1 MKATKRQFGE
11 KTGFTII
18 ELLTVMSIIIILISV
33 LVPGLNLARRYA
45 KRVKQKAQFH
55 SISVALEQFSAD
67 HDGYPESG
75 LLPVPPVAPYTTGA
89 QRLAEALMGRDRRG
103 YDTKSSWDAQA
114 DSLDVTIYANDPL
127 TVDGKA
133 SLDRRKE
140 GPYLPDAAAFQ
151 VSELYGDATTPHA
164 GNVYGG
170 PNIKN
175 LIPRPAPVLTDE
187 YTVKNITT
195 LSGKVVKAGS
205 PVLYY
210 KANSSTVFPDTSGGG
225 VINILDTGPVGGPP
239 GANDSIINS
248 IDNEELIAL
257 GTVKSGVSVLHHF
270 NPAFPDPVVAGKFG
284 RQIFYEAITNTQM
297 KPSWPVNTDSYI
309 LISAG
314 FDGIFGTPDD
324 VFNFGE

>member
-1 MKATKRQFGE
+1 MKVTKRQFGK

-67 HDGYPESG
+67 PAHSSYPESG
-75 LLPVPPVAPYTTGA
+75 LLPVPPGVAPFTTGA

-103 YDTKSSWDAQA
+103 YDPQSSWDAA
-114 DSLDVTIYANDPL
+114 LDSPSLDIYASLARGSIPQQVTD
-127 TVDGKA
+127 

-151 VSELYGDATTPHA
+151 VGELYAVPT
-164 GNVYGG
+164 GNVYDGIG
-170 PNIKN
+170 VNP
-175 LIPRPAPVLTDE
+175 PAPVLTDE
-187 YTVKNITT
+187 YTVKNVTVG
-195 LSGKVVKAGS
+195 GKAVKAGS
-205 PVLYY
+205 PILYY

-225 VINILDTGPVGGPP
+225 VIAITPAD
-239 GANDSIINS
+239 ADASRINS
-248 IDNEELIAL
+248 RDNEELIAL

-270 NPAFPDPVVAGKFG
+270 DPAYTDPGTLKDG

-297 KPSWPVNTDSYI
+297 APSWPYNQDSYI

-314 FDGIFGTPDD
+314 FDGIYGTTDD

>member
-1 MKATKRQFGE
+1 MKVTKRQFG
-11 KTGFTII
+11 KKKGFTII

-67 HDGYPESG
+67 QGGYPESTLIG
-75 LLPVPPVAPYTTGA
+75 PAGTLTTGA

-103 YDTKSSWDAQA
+103 YDPMSTWDAE
-114 DSLDVTIYANDPL
+114 LDRVNLDIYASVAKTSSNQQITD
-127 TVDGKA
+127 

-140 GPYLPDAAAFQ
+140 GPYLPDVAAFQ
-151 VSELYGDATTPHA
+151 VGELYGDATTPYA
-164 GNVYGG
+164 GPVYSGLL
-170 PNIKN
+170 P
-175 LIPRPAPVLTDE
+175 LPPAPVLTDE

-195 LSGKVVKAGS
+195 ISGKVVKAGS

-210 KANSSTVFPDTSGGG
+210 KANVSSIKFPDTSGGVAF
-225 VINILDTGPVGGPP
+225 VI
-239 GANDSIINS
+239 ANADADASRINS
-248 IDNEELIAL
+248 LDNEELIAL
-257 GTVKSGVSVLHHF
+257 GTVKSAAQHRFDGIG
-270 NPAFPDPVVAGKFG
+270 PYTDTATGKNG

-297 KPSWPVNTDSYI
+297 VPSWPYNQDSYI

-314 FDGIFGTPDD
+314 FDGVFGTPDD

>member
-1 MKATKRQFGE
+1 MKMKVTKRQFGK

-55 SISVALEQFSAD
+55 SISIALEQFSAD
-67 HDGYPESG
+67 QGGHPESG
-75 LLPVPPVAPYTTGA
+75 LLPVPPVAQFTTGA

-103 YDTKSSWDAQA
+103 YDPASSWDAA
-114 DSLDVTIYANDPL
+114 LDSPSLDIYASLAKGSSGTQITD
-127 TVDGKA
+127 
-133 SLDRRKE
+133 SLDRRK
-140 GPYLPDAAAFQ
+140 GPYLPDMAAFQ
-151 VSELYGDATTPHA
+151 VGELYGDAVTPYA
-164 GNVYGG
+164 GPVYSGVG
-170 PNIKN
+170 VNP
-175 LIPRPAPVLTDE
+175 PAPVLTDE

-195 LSGKVVKAGS
+195 VVGGKSAKAGS
-205 PVLYY
+205 PILYY
-210 KANSSTVFPDTSGGG
+210 KANVSSRKFPDTSGGG
-225 VINILDTGPVGGPP
+225 VITIPDTDPVGVPP

-248 IDNEELIAL
+248 IDNEQLIAL

-270 NPAFPDPVVAGKFG
+270 DPVFTDTVKFG

-297 KPSWPVNTDSYI
+297 TPPWPYNQDSYI

-314 FDGIFGTPDD
+314 FDGLYGTPDD

>member
-1 MKATKRQFGE
+1 MKVTKRQFGK

-55 SISVALEQFSAD
+55 SISVAMEQFSALNQSV
-67 HDGYPESG
+67 GYPESG
-75 LLPVPPVAPYTTGA
+75 LLPVPPVAQFTTGA

-103 YDTKSSWDAQA
+103 YDPQSSWDAQA
-114 DSLDVTIYANDPL
+114 DSVALNAATIYASSTYAPAGTPAEVAD
-127 TVDGKA
+127 
-133 SLDRRKE
+133 SLDRRK
-140 GPYLPDAAAFQ
+140 GPYLPDVAAFQ
-151 VSELYGDATTPHA
+151 VRELYGAV
-164 GNVYGG
+164 GNVYLG
-170 PNIKN
+170 PDVGNPTVK
-175 LIPRPAPVLTDE
+175 PAPVLTDE
-187 YTVKNITT
+187 YTVKNVTVG
-195 LSGKVVKAGS
+195 GKAVKAGS

-225 VINILDTGPVGGPP
+225 VIAITPAD
-239 GANDSIINS
+239 ADASRINS
-248 IDNEELIAL
+248 LDNEELIAL

-270 NPAFPDPVVAGKFG
+270 DPAYTDPGTLKNG
-284 RQIFYEAITNTQM
+284 RQIFYEAITNPQM
-297 KPSWPVNTDSYI
+297 TPSWPYNQDSYI

-314 FDGIFGTPDD
+314 FDGIFGTTDD